1 MPNTSTIFQRTSLI
15 PSGVTDEQITR
26 WSPKADLP
34 YRGLGHLIAEDMVL
48 HDLRET
54 PYITGV
60 DQIDASTLAMLVD
73 DYFFKS
79 SALRYAGTTENV
91 APENLRD
98 ALTEIVEKAENE
110 MIYGNRFE
118 HRTFLHCTATIVIDG
133 LPMLVSDLPM
143 IDVSKPIVKL
153 PTAED
158 GIRYYA
164 YDVNEELFTEVCN
177 DCNESYTCRIV
188 SIRTNQDTRLSEY
201 RLQRHSL
208 QDECG
213 DAVICYYCHEDNY
226 GECDDC
232 GDYVNHERHSCS
244 SRNRDF
250 TCNASSDHSV
260 GDTTLQFGQRTI
272 GIEFETGSGARNYDF
287 HSKFASKFPKWG
299 VHEDG
304 SLGDDALEFVTNP
317 IGGHY
322 IQNQV
327 LEFYK
332 LCNDWGV
339 ETQDKSAG
347 MHIHIGCADIYELIG
362 GHQNKTWTDGS
373 ANDLVERHIIA
384 GSLESR
390 GSDCP
395 YEKTASDDVKLIN
408 HADVPEEAMIM
419 MGNAFVNIAR
429 CFINK
434 SRSVNNY
441 CRSPFGFRDKG
452 SKSAVLKKTTDY
464 TYPAIALRNLKTME
478 FRLYP
483 STTSV
488 NYALARIELSQK
500 LVEFMA
506 LNMVK
511 YQDAYAQGITETAM
525 PDVFKMLRLSSAI
538 NHADEVYPINVVDKL
553 GDMIGLSTE
562 ARTHLQ
568 FLYTR
573 SHLNSASSTFQL

>member
-1 MPNTSTIFQRTSLI
+1 
-15 PSGVTDEQITR
+15 
-26 WSPKADLP
+26 
-34 YRGLGHLIAEDMVL
+34 
-48 HDLRET
+48 
-54 PYITGV
+54 
-60 DQIDASTLAMLVD
+60 MLVD

-79 SALRYAGTTENV
+79 SALRYAGFIEDI

-110 MIYGNRFE
+110 IINGSPFGY
-118 HRTFLHCTATIVIDG
+118 RTFLHSID
-133 LPMLVSDLPM
+133 LSPRLVSALPM
-143 IDVSKPIVKL
+143 IDVSQPIVKL
-153 PTAED
+153 PMAQD

-164 YDVNEELFTEVCN
+164 YEVNEELLTELCN
-177 DCNESYTCRIV
+177 DCNEAYTNRIV

-213 DAVICYYCHEDNY
+213 DPVICYYCHEDNY

-232 GDYVNHERHSCS
+232 GDYVNYDRHSCS
-244 SRNRDF
+244 PPSRDF

-287 HSKFASKFPKWG
+287 QSKFASKFPKWG

-373 ANDLVERHIIA
+373 ANDLVERHIMA

-395 YEKTASDDVKLIN
+395 YEKIASGEVK
-408 HADVPEEAMIM
+408 IM
-419 MGNAFVNIAR
+419 MGNAFVNITR

-452 SKSAVLKKTTDY
+452 SKSEVLKKTTDY

-525 PDVFKMLRLSSAI
+525 PDVFKMLHLSSMI
-538 NHADEVYPINVVDKL
+538 NHADEVYPINMVDKL

-573 SHLNSASSTFQL
+573 SHLNSASSTFEL